1 MSSPENQ
8 TKNSAQNEAN
18 ILADSLLLPDDYI
31 RDWQEIGLEKQA
43 ESYEAVS
50 RICRTIQDAG
60 GRALLVGGAVRD
72 LLLKKEVKDFD
83 IEVFGLEAE
92 KLEDLLRPFGKV
104 TTVGKSFG
112 VLKVFINHS
121 IDIDVSFPRRDSKTG
136 FRHTDF
142 TVATDPYM
150 AISEAARRRDFTINA
165 ILADPLTGQIIDPF
179 HGVDDL
185 KSKTLR
191 VVDEETF
198 VDDPL
203 RVLRAMQ
210 FVGRFELV
218 VDEPS
223 RRLMTSMADS
233 LKHLSKERVYE
244 EWRKLLLKSE
254 HPSLGLQAGMD
265 LGVFKKLHPDF
276 VALVETEQDPIKH
289 PEGNVW
295 EHTKLAVDEMSY
307 VARREK
313 LIEQEMWPL
322 MLAALCHDLGKST
335 TTETKDGKIIAH
347 GHEIA
352 SVGLAKT
359 FLDNI
364 RVDRET
370 AARVLPLVQHH
381 MRPMYLYKEMLQNH
395 GIKDSVF
402 RRLAQDL
409 VPASIRE
416 LALLSEADKL
426 AVLKADQQK
435 IQEVSEWLIAKAK
448 EIGVDR
454 KVASELMAGK
464 DFLDMSFTPGPEIG
478 KLIQLSSQLRD
489 VRGFSREDII
499 QSLFKVK
506 TSVEAI
512 EILEKLLRQD

>member
-8 TKNSAQNEAN
+8 IKNSAQNEAN
-18 ILADSLLLPDDYI
+18 IIADSLSLPDDYI
-31 RDWQEIGLEKQA
+31 SDWQEKGLEKQA
-43 ESYEAVS
+43 ESYEAVT
-50 RICRTIQDAG
+50 RICRAIQDAG
-60 GRALLVGGAVRD
+60 GRALLVGGGVRD
-72 LLLKKEVKDFD
+72 LLLSKEVKDFD
-83 IEVFGLEAE
+83 IEVFGVEAE
-92 KLEDLLRPFGKV
+92 KLEDILRPFGKV
-104 TTVGKSFG
+104 MTVGKSFG
-112 VLKVFINHS
+112 VLKVSINRT
-121 IDIDVSFPRRDSKTG
+121 IDIDVSLPRRDSKTG
-136 FRHTDF
+136 SRHADF
-142 TVATDPYM
+142 SVATDPFM

-165 ILADPLTGQIIDPF
+165 ILADPLTGKIVDPF
-179 HGVDDL
+179 HGVADL
-185 KSKTLR
+185 KNKTLR

-218 VDEPS
+218 VDEHS
-223 RRLMTSMADS
+223 RRLMTSMTDS

-244 EWRKLLLKSE
+244 EWRKLLLKAE
-254 HPSLGLQAGMD
+254 RPSLGLQAGMD
-265 LGVFKKLHPDF
+265 LGVFQKLHPEF
-276 VALVETEQDPIKH
+276 VDLAETPQDPIKH

-313 LIEQEMWPL
+313 LVEQEMWPL

-335 TTETKDGKIIAH
+335 TTEEKDGKIIAH
-347 GHEIA
+347 GHEVA

-359 FLDNI
+359 FLDDI

-370 AARVLPLVQHH
+370 VARVLPLVKNH

-395 GIKDSVF
+395 EIKDSVF
-402 RRLAQDL
+402 RRLAHDL

-416 LALLSEADKL
+416 LALLSESDKL

-435 IQEVSEWLIAKAK
+435 SREATEWLIAKAK

-454 KVASELMAGK
+454 KVAAELMTGK

-499 QSLFKVK
+499 QNLFSVK
-506 TSVEAI
+506 TSIEAM
-512 EILEKLLRQD
+512 EVLEKLLRQD